1 MRASGGLSGTNIAC
15 CVRARH
21 GISGPRRA
29 VLWSI
34 EAEGNLLRHVVP
46 QIKAMARRYRGFVI
60 DDRERVALRL
70 AVYRNDARGLLA
82 AEAILDPDCVAS
94 FDVAVG

>member
-1 MRASGGLSGTNIAC
+1 MRACGCSSVTNIAC

-21 GISGPRRA
+21 GSSGPRRA

-46 QIKAMARRYRGFVI
+46 KIQGMARRYRGFVI
-60 DDRERVALRL
+60 DDRGPVALRL

-82 AEAILDPDCVAS
+82 AEAILDPDCVA
-94 FDVAVG
+94 FFGVAVG